1 MRRIPISKV
10 LDLTQQNK
18 FEVICA
24 TFDAVDHI
32 FKVDIPRS
40 LKGRKSAIQAMTL
53 LADDQ
58 LKYGYD
64 EYSFQNSPEDES
76 TQEVEEAE
84 EIGEGG
90 KEPTSD
96 ETVLLPQA
104 EKPANS

>member
-1 MRRIPISKV
+1 MKRFPISKV

-24 TFDAVDHI
+24 AFDAVDHI

-64 EYSFQNSPEDES
+64 EYSFQNLPEDES
-76 TQEVEEAE
+76 NQESSDALPASGVETPETILE
-84 EIGEGG
+84 VTN
-90 KEPTSD
+90 KSD
-96 ETVLLPQA
+96 L
-104 EKPANS
+104 SH